1 MKRFIFLIALCIII
15 ASCIFGPDD
24 EDFSF
29 SVTIKDTDGNPVEGL
44 NVSLMN
50 KINCPFWN
58 EFQWETRAQTTI
70 SLTISYE
77 CNTELYVEDIEMN
90 RVRTLM
96 NEEVSPGY
104 YSIIWNGADDE
115 GNYLPSGV
123 YFSTVVLTRNDT
135 ISFQAERT
143 MYLISFSDSHKNG
156 TTDSEGKFS
165 TISRKPFINFSTVD
179 SLEIVDE
186 DGESYGMHTFS
197 DTTAICITDPEN
209 YELIQFEF
217 TIVKDKKNKIN
228 ITWDP
233 ETKLVN
239 TKNKQPISP
248 ASSIT
253 RDGGG
258 IVVPILEKISNYP
271 NPFN

>member
-1 MKRFIFLIALCIII
+1 MKKFLFLIVFCIILFG
-15 ASCIFGPDD
+15 CIFSPDD

-29 SVTIKDTDGNPVEGL
+29 SVTIKDTDSNPVEGL
-44 NVSLMN
+44 NISLLN

-104 YSIIWNGADDE
+104 HSIIWNGADDE

-143 MYLISFSDSHKNG
+143 MYLMSFSDSHKNG
-156 TTDSEGKFS
+156 VTDSEGNFN
-165 TISRKPFINFSTVD
+165 TISKKAFINFSDVD
-179 SLEIVDE
+179 SLEIMDE
-186 DGESYGMHTFS
+186 YGASYGMQAFS

-217 TIVKDKKNKIN
+217 AIVKDKKNKIN

-233 ETKLVN
+233 ENRVV
-239 TKNKQPISP
+239 TKNNEQPISP
-248 ASSIT
+248 TSNLS

-258 IVVPILEKISNYP
+258 IVIPVLEKIGNYP